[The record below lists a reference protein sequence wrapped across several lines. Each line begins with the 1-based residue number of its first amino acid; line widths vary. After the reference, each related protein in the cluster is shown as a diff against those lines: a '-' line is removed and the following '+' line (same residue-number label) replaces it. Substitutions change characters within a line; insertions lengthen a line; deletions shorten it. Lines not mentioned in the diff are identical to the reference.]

1 MRAKRIAQDEQFR
14 LITQCRQ
21 SGLSDYQWCQMH
33 DVNPGTF
40 YNWISRLRK
49 RGYSIPVAETERSV
63 PLENRQE
70 VVKIDLIPDQSVS
83 TMSSPQVS
91 SANHT
96 APRPSAPTMEISVGK
111 ATLRLFRDADTDMVE
126 TVLRSMLG
134 GAAYA
139 G

>member
-49 RGYSIPVAETERSV
+49 RGYSIPMTGTKRST
-63 PLENRQE
+63 LSENRQE
-70 VVKIDLIPDQSVS
+70 VVKIDLIPDRPVS
-83 TMSSPQVS
+83 TALSSQVD
-91 SANHT
+91 SANHVT
-96 APRPSAPTMEISVGK
+96 LEPSVPTMEISVGK
-111 ATLRLFRDADTDMVE
+111 ATLRLFHDADADMVE

-134 GAAYA
+134 GAVYA

>member
-1 MRAKRIAQDEQFR
+1 MRAKRIAPDEQFR

-49 RGYSIPVAETERSV
+49 RGYSIPVAETERST
-63 PLENRQE
+63 LTESCQE
-70 VVKIDLIPDQSVS
+70 VVKIDLIPDCPAS
-83 TMSSPQVS
+83 TALSSRVNCT
-91 SANHT
+91 NHAT
-96 APRPSAPTMEISVGK
+96 LEPPAPAMEISVGK
-111 ATLRLFRDADTDMVE
+111 TTVRLFVNADTEMVE
-126 TVLRSMLG
+126 TVLRYMLG
-134 GAAYA
+134 GGSYA